1 MALRVSCENS
11 EHRGLSLVFAD
22 ALDYVQKIEKKI
34 VLVNGKQLAEFMID
48 YDIGVTAGKTY
59 SIKKIDVDYFEES

>member
-1 MALRVSCENS
+1 LEGHRARKGVLITTS
-11 EHRGLSLVFAD
+11 EFSAD
-22 ALDYVQKIEKKI
+22 ALDYVHKIEKKI

>member
-1 MALRVSCENS
+1 
-11 EHRGLSLVFAD
+11 
-22 ALDYVQKIEKKI
+22 
-34 VLVNGKQLAEFMID
+34 MID